1 MPVVFG
7 LAWQAWEQVPDSAGR
22 RPQPPAFGI
31 ASEQDLGHGDTDQ
44 LGVAQHPVG
53 TASAGA
59 VGRSQDMV
67 VQMNVECGQKG
78 VQVCLHTLIM
88 GALRHARSRFSKP
101 PSTI

>member
-1 MPVVFG
+1 
-7 LAWQAWEQVPDSAGR
+7 
-22 RPQPPAFGI
+22 
-31 ASEQDLGHGDTDQ
+31 
-44 LGVAQHPVG
+44 
-53 TASAGA
+53 
-59 VGRSQDMV
+59 MV